1 MVVRCARSTWVD
13 LLCCSTSLDEV
24 IASGALAIDAN
35 ADANADA
42 GVDTGIDTVRR
53 VLGVFDLE
61 SLVGSL

>member
-1 MVVRCARSTWVD
+1 VVVRCARSTWVD

-24 IASGALAIDAN
+24 IASGALAIDPG

-42 GVDTGIDTVRR
+42 GVDTVRR

-61 SLVGSL
+61 SLAGSS